1 MAPFNGDIMEEGRMA
16 TYRDLLT
23 DSVEGVRLN
32 DLEDS
37 DTVTVIHR
45 HAEGLAKLH
54 DEVRKG
60 FTAGCA

>member
-1 MAPFNGDIMEEGRMA
+1 MA

-60 FTAGCA
+60 FTAGRA